1 MTAFGGVE
9 IGDERDDP
17 FGGGDELPAPQD
29 VLGKQKEVETIPEDN
44 MVDGKKFAF
53 GGDVADSF
61 EDKVISKQ
69 IPGYDEMRHR
79 IMTACMKF
87 VKDKA
92 LVADLGTS
100 WGRTIRDIITA
111 LAHAEDERIVTT
123 KFIGLD
129 YEDSMIERAQSL
141 ISDLLESDLVK
152 NAETK
157 HVRKSLFNPHSPDGR
172 IPVDL
177 RHHDLRKGLPADV
190 RDASLIVS
198 TLTLQFIPT
207 PYRQRIVSEVY
218 DALLPGGAFIWTE
231 KTLLPNYRFDD
242 LYSEMYYDDKALNG
256 VTDNAIVNKRR
267 ALDTYQNPMSHTAN
281 LELLTNAG
289 FRLENTDVMWKNL
302 QFETILAIKD

>member
-9 IGDERDDP
+9 TGDARQDP
-17 FGGGDELPAPQD
+17 FGGEDELPAPEH
-29 VLGKQKEVETIPEDN
+29 VLGRQQEKGEIPEDN
-44 MVDGKKFAF
+44 MDGKTFAF

-79 IMTACMKF
+79 IMTVCMKF
-87 VKDKA
+87 VKDKS

-100 WGRTIRDIITA
+100 WGRTIRDIIAA
-111 LAHAEDERIVTT
+111 LAHHEDERIVTT

-129 YEDSMIERAQSL
+129 YEDTMIAKAQGL
-141 ISDLLESDLVK
+141 IGELLDSEIVQKAAD
-152 NAETK
+152 K
-157 HVRKSLFNPHSPDGR
+157 HVRKGLFNPHSPDGK

-177 RHHDLRKGLPADV
+177 RHHDLRTGLPADV
-190 RDASLIVS
+190 RDASLVVS
-198 TLTLQFIPT
+198 TLTLQFVPT

-218 DALLPGGAFIWTE
+218 QALQPGGAFVWTE
-231 KTLLPNYRFDD
+231 KVLVPNYLMDN
-242 LYSEMYYDDKALNG
+242 LYSEIYYDDKALNG

-267 ALDTYQNPMSHTAN
+267 ALDHFQNPMSHAAN

-289 FRLENTDVMWKNL
+289 FRLENTDVLWKNL